1 MVEQVGALGAVANL
15 LGLKR
20 SLKQD
25 QLAADLVQDA
35 QKNLQ
40 EYNAGNAVPGDI
52 PEIDP
57 DAPVRRGQIVDI
69 IA

>member
-1 MVEQVGALGAVANL
+1 MVEKVGALGAVANL

-40 EYNAGNAVPGDI
+40 EYNSGNHVPGEI

>member
-1 MVEQVGALGAVANL
+1 MVGSVGPLGAVANV

-25 QLAADLVQDA
+25 QLAADLLQDA
-35 QKNLQ
+35 QNNLK
-40 EYNAGNAVPGDI
+40 EFNAQNGTVP
-52 PEIDP
+52 ELDP
-57 DAPVRRGQIVDI
+57 NTPVRRGQIIDV

>member
-40 EYNAGNAVPGDI
+40 EYNTGNLAPGDM

>member
-1 MVEQVGALGAVANL
+1 MVGQVGPLGAAANL

-20 SLKQD
+20 SLKQE

-35 QKNLQ
+35 QKNLR
-40 EYNAGNAVPGDI
+40 ELNARNGEVP
-52 PEIDP
+52 ELDP
-57 DAPVRRGQIVDI
+57 NAPVRRGQIIDV